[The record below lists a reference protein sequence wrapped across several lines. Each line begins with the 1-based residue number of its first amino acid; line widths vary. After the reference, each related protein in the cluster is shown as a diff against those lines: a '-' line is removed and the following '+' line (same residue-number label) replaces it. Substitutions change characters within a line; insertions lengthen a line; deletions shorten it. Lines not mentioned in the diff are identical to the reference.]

1 MLGTL
6 RNFANTFVARVFFFL
21 LAAAFVG
28 WGVAGRLNGGGDAAT
43 VATVNGHSI
52 TAQDFEQAFK
62 DNLQQAAE
70 RYPDPSQIPAAVRQK
85 VAGETLERLVTQ
97 QAIDDE
103 ARRMGLV
110 APEKAIQD
118 EIRSMGAFKGMD
130 GNFDHREY
138 LQVLS
143 QHSLTPQRFQNEI
156 SMDVSKNQILNA
168 VTAGA
173 HPSEMLTNMVFDYLY
188 EGRTADIV
196 LFNYA
201 GHTPPPAPTDAVLQ
215 RYADNNVAHYTS
227 PEYRRIKVV
236 ILSPDTI
243 GRTLTISD
251 ADMRA
256 WFAAHKPEF
265 QAPEKR
271 SIQVITA
278 DTQAQAQALATQ
290 WKAGAS
296 WETMQA
302 TAAAQKATA
311 TELKD
316 TIKAGIPAPEL
327 AQAAFAAPLNTV
339 TGPITEPL
347 GYQVAIVTS
356 ITPAK
361 NPTFDDLRDTV
372 RKRIG
377 EERAVDL
384 VDERAQKLQDL
395 FAGGNRI
402 DEVPADI
409 GAAGAEGT
417 LDAQGNTQDGT
428 KAPLP
433 APDDVKALLIADAF
447 KASKSDTAQLVEA
460 PNHVWY
466 AVAVQDIIKPA
477 VKPFASIRTQVLADW
492 QAEKVRHATET
503 EAAHLLSV
511 VNGGQ
516 MIATAA
522 WGTGHQVIRT
532 PPLTRN
538 RPAKGVPAELV
549 QLIFTMKKGEATM
562 VQTGEGFLVA
572 QLAQTIRPDPKGHAD
587 ELADVRHGLGQSLAD
602 DMLVSYGTA
611 VRDAANPGVNGAV
624 LQKLVQ
630 PQGE

>member
-110 APEKAIQD
+110 APEQAIQD

-243 GRTLTISD
+243 GR
-251 ADMRA
+251 
-256 WFAAHKPEF
+256 
-265 QAPEKR
+265 
-271 SIQVITA
+271 
-278 DTQAQAQALATQ
+278 
-290 WKAGAS
+290 
-296 WETMQA
+296 
-302 TAAAQKATA
+302 
-311 TELKD
+311 
-316 TIKAGIPAPEL
+316 
-327 AQAAFAAPLNTV
+327 
-339 TGPITEPL
+339 
-347 GYQVAIVTS
+347 
-356 ITPAK
+356 
-361 NPTFDDLRDTV
+361 
-372 RKRIG
+372 
-377 EERAVDL
+377 
-384 VDERAQKLQDL
+384 
-395 FAGGNRI
+395 
-402 DEVPADI
+402 
-409 GAAGAEGT
+409 
-417 LDAQGNTQDGT
+417 
-428 KAPLP
+428 
-433 APDDVKALLIADAF
+433 
-447 KASKSDTAQLVEA
+447 
-460 PNHVWY
+460 
-466 AVAVQDIIKPA
+466 
-477 VKPFASIRTQVLADW
+477 
-492 QAEKVRHATET
+492 RHAR
-503 EAAHLLSV
+503 LV
-511 VNGGQ
+511 
-516 MIATAA
+516 
-522 WGTGHQVIRT
+522 R
-532 PPLTRN
+532 
-538 RPAKGVPAELV
+538 RP
-549 QLIFTMKKGEATM
+549 
-562 VQTGEGFLVA
+562 
-572 QLAQTIRPDPKGHAD
+572 
-587 ELADVRHGLGQSLAD
+587 
-602 DMLVSYGTA
+602 
-611 VRDAANPGVNGAV
+611 
-624 LQKLVQ
+624 
-630 PQGE
+630 

>member
-6 RNFANTFVARVFFFL
+6 RNFANTFVARVLFFL

-110 APEKAIQD
+110 APEQAIQD

-173 HPSEMLTNMVFDYLY
+173 HPSELLTNMVFDYLY

-296 WETMQA
+296 WEAMQA
-302 TAAAQKATA
+302 AAAAQKSTA

-316 TIKAGIPAPEL
+316 TVKAGIPAPEL
-327 AQAAFAAPLNTV
+327 AQAAFTAPLNTV

-347 GYQVAIVTS
+347 GFQVALVTS

-372 RKRIG
+372 RKRLG
-377 EERAVDL
+377 EERAADL

-532 PPLTRN
+532 PPLARN
-538 RPAKGVPAELV
+538 HPTKGVPSELT

-572 QLAQTIRPDPKGHAD
+572 QLAQIIRPDPKGHAD
-587 ELADVRHGLGQSLAD
+587 ELADVRHGLGQALAD